1 MSTTS
6 DHPLRAGLGLW
17 TYTVCALAV
26 KQLSLGSAM
35 RSADD
40 SVVAWL
46 FQEPNVIAAAVGGAL
61 VTAGW
66 TLLLPLAPRVW
77 ALAFANLV
85 ITALMVADCVC
96 LQQGGTLISL
106 RDVLQRPEMAGA
118 IVDSVAAGL
127 SPGYIVYFVD
137 ILIIVVAV
145 RSRGRVEGTQSAIPR
160 LLAGAAATLVGVMLI
175 APSVE
180 DAGSRQTSGD
190 APRPQS
196 WPTLGVVPYHLLE
209 LINGHSRSSL
219 NASDAPVVRIRL
231 SRRRHQAVSPLHPA
245 PAASPEI
252 DPDGLVFR
260 EAPLANRLQF
270 DFDLLTPMSLDCS
283 RRATR
288 REVACDEMRQLQSD
302 QALLEGQ
309 TRAPS
314 GDITQRGAAVAE
326 RSR

>member
-1 MSTTS
+1 MQT
-6 DHPLRAGLGLW
+6 
-17 TYTVCALAV
+17 
-26 KQLSLGSAM
+26 
-35 RSADD
+35 ADD
-40 SVVAWL
+40 SLVAWL

-77 ALAFANLV
+77 ALALANLM

-96 LQQGGTLISL
+96 LQQGGSLISL
-106 RDVLQRPEMAGA
+106 RDVLQRPDMAGA
-118 IVDSVAAGL
+118 IVDNVAMGL
-127 SPGYIVYFVD
+127 SPGYVVYFVD
-137 ILIIVVAV
+137 IVIIVVAV
-145 RSRGRVEGTQSAIPR
+145 RSRGSVDGRQPAVPR
-160 LLAGAAATLVGVMLI
+160 LLAGAAATLVGVMLV

-180 DAGSRQTSGD
+180 DAGSRQTNGD

-209 LINGHSRSSL
+209 LIHGHSRSSL

-231 SRRRHQAVSPLHPA
+231 AERRRRTVAPLHPA
-245 PAASPEI
+245 PGAAPEI

-260 EAPLANRLQF
+260 EAPLAGRLQF

-283 RRATR
+283 RPAARHD
-288 REVACDEMRQLQSD
+288 VGCDEMRRLQTD

-309 TRAPS
+309 TRGW
-314 GDITQRGAAVAE
+314 GDLTQRAAGAAV